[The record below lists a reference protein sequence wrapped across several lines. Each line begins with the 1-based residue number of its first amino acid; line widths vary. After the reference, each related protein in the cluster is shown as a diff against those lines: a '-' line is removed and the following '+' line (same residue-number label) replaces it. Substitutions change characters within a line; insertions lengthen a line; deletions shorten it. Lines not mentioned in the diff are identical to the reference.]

1 MNHPIIS
8 KVINRASEG
17 YLERKKDYHFLSSNF
32 ITPYLYFEIS
42 LPPLLFIV
50 RGLNAICIQAPS
62 AG

>member
-42 LPPLLFIV
+42 LPPVIYCE
-50 RGLNAICIQAPS
+50 RS
-62 AG
+62 